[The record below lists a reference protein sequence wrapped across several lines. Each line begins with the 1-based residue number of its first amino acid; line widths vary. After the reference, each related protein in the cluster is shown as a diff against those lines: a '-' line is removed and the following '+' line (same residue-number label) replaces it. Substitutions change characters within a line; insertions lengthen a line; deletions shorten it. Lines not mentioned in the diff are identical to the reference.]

1 MARCQAVFFS
11 TLLARIRGP
20 HHLSSDNFGDAGGAR
35 AKQSN
40 CFGIMPDSI
49 RRAARRP
56 TLEDVAKALGVS
68 HQTVSRV
75 INSHP
80 RVLPKTRAR
89 VLAGIERLGYQ
100 PNRAAR
106 FLANQSSTL
115 VGLVASDSRSYGPAR
130 ALLSIQLEAQR
141 HGYTMMTIGLSKCTI
156 SEVKRA
162 AQELMAN
169 AAQGVIIDLPFEI
182 NRRELHTALAD
193 IPFVGLDV
201 DGGSVFPSFAFDH
214 VSGARSA
221 TQHLID
227 LGHRKI
233 AGLVG
238 EPPWRSY
245 KLRKQGWVH
254 TLTRFR
260 LKPGPCLQTSWTA
273 EGGYEATRRLIQR
286 SSRRFSAIFAAND
299 LIALG
304 SMLAL
309 HERGIRVPEDVSVV
323 GFDGMPEAQFF
334 YPSLSTVIID
344 FDVLAK
350 ESLQSL
356 FAAIQGSNREPIKKV
371 GIPKLIQRKSTG
383 PPPK

>member
-1 MARCQAVFFS
+1 
-11 TLLARIRGP
+11 
-20 HHLSSDNFGDAGGAR
+20 
-35 AKQSN
+35 
-40 CFGIMPDSI
+40 MPDSI
-49 RRAARRP
+49 RPAAKRP
-56 TLEDVAKALGVS
+56 TLEDVARALGVS

-80 RVLPKTRAR
+80 RVLPQTRTR
-89 VLAGIERLGYQ
+89 VLAGIELLGYQ

-106 FLANQSSTL
+106 FLANQRSTL
-115 VGLVASDSRSYGPAR
+115 VGLVASDSRSYGPAH
-130 ALLSIQLEAQR
+130 ALLSIQQEAQR

-156 SEVKRA
+156 SEVKKA

-182 NRRELHTALAD
+182 NRLELQAALAD

-201 DGGSVFPSFAFDH
+201 DGGRLFPSFRFDH
-214 VSGARSA
+214 ARGAGAA
-221 TQHLID
+221 TQHLIS
-227 LGHRKI
+227 LGHKKI

-245 KLRKQGWVH
+245 KLRKRGWIQA
-254 TLTRFR
+254 LSAFR
-260 LKPGPCLQTSWTA
+260 LRPGPCLQTSWTA
-273 EGGYEATRRLIQR
+273 EAGYEATKRLIQR
-286 SSRRFSAIFAAND
+286 SFNRFSAIFAAND

-309 HERGIRVPEDVSVV
+309 HEHGISVPDQVSVV
-323 GFDGMPEAQFF
+323 GFDGMPESQFF
-334 YPSLSTVIID
+334 YPSLSTVAVD
-344 FDVLAK
+344 FDLLAK

-356 FAAIQGSNREPIKKV
+356 FAAIQRPKDQPIKKI

-383 PPPK
+383 SPRA

>member
-1 MARCQAVFFS
+1 
-11 TLLARIRGP
+11 
-20 HHLSSDNFGDAGGAR
+20 
-35 AKQSN
+35 
-40 CFGIMPDSI
+40 MPDRT
-49 RRAARRP
+49 RRGTKRP
-56 TLEDVAKALGVS
+56 TLEDVARELGVS

-80 RVLPKTRAR
+80 RVLPQTRAR
-89 VLAGIERLGYQ
+89 VLAGIELLGYQ

-106 FLANQSSTL
+106 FLANQHSTL
-115 VGLVASDSRSYGPAR
+115 VGLVASDSRSYGPAH

-156 SEVKRA
+156 ADVKKA
-162 AQELMAN
+162 TQELMAN

-182 NRRELHTALAD
+182 NRRELHAALGD

-201 DGGSVFPSFAFDH
+201 DGGTVFPSFRFDH
-214 VSGARSA
+214 VQGAGAA

-227 LGHRKI
+227 LGHKKI

-245 KLRKQGWVH
+245 TLRKRGWIRA
-254 TLTRFR
+254 LIKSR
-260 LKPGPCLQTSWTA
+260 LKPGPCLQTAWTA
-273 EGGYEATRRLIQR
+273 EGGYEATKRLIDR
-286 SSRRFSAIFAAND
+286 SYRRFSAIFAAND

-304 SMLAL
+304 SMRAL
-309 HERGIRVPEDVSVV
+309 HERGIGIPDEISVI

-334 YPSLSTVIID
+334 YPSLSTVAID

-356 FAAIQGSNREPIKKV
+356 FAAIQGSKEESIDKI
-371 GIPKLIQRKSTG
+371 GIPKLIQRASTG
-383 PPPK
+383 RREEGEVVSC